1 MWGAYGMP
9 EEHLSFDEFLDQL
22 RKASQNTSHQG
33 LQFELAM
40 VALLPHLP
48 EYEFEKAWLWKK
60 WLEREAVTGLNAQD
74 IGIDIVVRLR
84 DREEYWAVQCKFYDP
99 KSTITHQDLGTFYT
113 ASGREGFS
121 GRLIITTTDNWT
133 DHAEN
138 MLEGQQIET
147 HRLRLKDLKGL
158 NIGWNWVRPD
168 KTRVIESKKKGLYP
182 RQKEALQKAKSHYA
196 DHERGQL
203 IMACGT
209 GKTFTSLKI
218 AEKIVPRDGYVL
230 FVVPSLSLMRQT
242 IMEWSLERSRGC
254 RYLGICSDSTVGKD
268 DESNTNVA
276 DISVP
281 VSTDPNRIA
290 SILKDRPKSERM
302 TVVFCTYQSL
312 DRLHEAQKMG
322 VPEFNLIICDE
333 AHRTTGVDRE
343 SGAGGNRSNSNFVK
357 IHEQDFIKG
366 NKRLYMTATPRIY
379 TDDTRS
385 KASDHNLGVYS
396 MDDEAQFGKEFY
408 RLGFSAAERA
418 DMLSDYRVIVLTM
431 SQDYI
436 SDLISQLD
444 KETIATL
451 DPTTDDV
458 AKIIGCYK
466 ALRDQ
471 GKDKGGSMLKRAVSF
486 SSSIKNSKMVVDKFS
501 SVVANLDAIEN
512 DGFTCQ
518 LDHVDGKQNA
528 LARANKLDWLRDD
541 VDPTDD
547 GEVCRI
553 LSNARCLTEGVDVPS
568 LDAVLFMNPRKSQVD
583 VVQAVGRVMRKAQ
596 GKKYGYVILPVVVP
610 AGESVEEALNRNEVF
625 GVIWEVLR
633 ALRAHD
639 DRLTNYV
646 SQLELNEKKPE
657 NIRVVGIGFSDD
669 GKKTGTDKP
678 ENGAQ
683 LQLGFPEELEGLIHA
698 KIVDKVGDKR
708 YLEQWAKDTAELH
721 DLLVGRIDGLR
732 KEHPEVEDIYTR
744 FLTSLKATIH
754 DGLDE
759 GDATSMLAQQLIT
772 RPIFDTLFE
781 GYQFS
786 QNNVVSEGLDNVL
799 SELEEY
805 GLDKELEPLTGF
817 YESVKSRVS
826 ELDNDTARQTVIT
839 ELYEKF
845 FTTAFPKTSESLG
858 IAYTP
863 MELVDFTLKSADEVM
878 REEFGRGLTDEG
890 VHVIDPFT
898 GTGSFLVRLLNNPDL
913 ILDGDLHRKFTGEL
927 WANEILLLAYYIAS
941 VNIEM
946 AYHQREQ
953 RQYQAFPGISLTD
966 TFELFERDEDQ
977 FPVMLEANS
986 DRITAQRNAPIRV
999 VVGNP
1004 PWSAGQRSQNDNNA
1018 NRVYPALD
1026 ESIRGSYAKRSNTT
1040 LVNGLYDSYIRAIRW
1055 ASDRIGAEGVVA
1067 FVIPY
1072 AWMDRSFADGMRFCL
1087 EEEFDAI
1094 WLFDLRGDIRK
1105 NMLSKGTAKEGEN
1118 VFGQKTQNGV
1128 CVSLFIKNPAK
1139 HRTKAEIHYH
1149 DIGDDRKR
1157 DAKFEIIRNAGG
1169 INGLEWK
1176 TITPNPEGDWL
1187 NQRDPKFEFFV
1198 ELGNDEVKRGKIARP
1213 ETIFRSYSNG
1223 IVTRRD
1229 AWVYNFSKDN
1239 VTSNMERMID
1249 AYNEQVVLLTEAKKQ
1264 TPNIDPDTVLDVTP
1278 TRINWDSTLKTDAK
1292 KGHKGAFH
1300 DKHIIRSLYRPFTV
1314 EYLYFDRQF
1323 NSSINRLP
1331 SYFPTPEAENQ
1342 LICVTAK
1349 GARSEFS
1356 CLITDTVPNL
1366 HTLDTGQTFPRWVYR
1381 KDDTTGKQVRE
1392 DNITNHAET
1401 RFQTL
1406 YKDPSITKD
1415 RIFDYVYGILHAP
1428 DYRERFA
1435 NDLRLGLPRIPMAD
1449 DFRAF
1454 ADAGAALAHLHLGW
1468 TLDGDPLARTDLGVL
1483 FNDEAT
1489 FPEMIP
1495 ENAWKVQKMRFI
1507 ERNEGKFI
1515 KYNQN
1520 LSIGPIPEEAFR
1532 YTIGNRTPLQW
1543 IIDRYQ
1549 VKKDKDSGIIN
1560 DPNDWIAEQHYPP
1573 PPPPPNGRPRPDS
1586 LVELIRRVTYLSIE
1600 TARIIDNLPNA
1611 VGEGEK

>member
-1 MWGAYGMP
+1 MRGACGMP
-9 EEHLSFDEFLDQL
+9 EKHLSFDQFLDQL

-48 EYEFEKAWLWKK
+48 EYEFEDAWLWKDWPQRK
-60 WLEREAVTGLNAQD
+60 ALTGLDAKD
-74 IGIDIVVRLR
+74 IGIDIVARIR
-84 DREEYWAVQCKFYDP
+84 DKDEYWAIQCKFYDP
-99 KSTITHQDLGTFYT
+99 ESTINLDLLSTFY
-113 ASGREGFS
+113 ALSGRGGFS
-121 GRLIITTTDNWT
+121 GQLVITTTDHWT
-133 DHAEN
+133 DNAEK
-138 MLEGQQIET
+138 MLDNPQIESK
-147 HRLRLKDLKGL
+147 RYRLKDLREL
-158 NIGWNWVRPD
+158 DVDWNWVRPKETKILSTAK
-168 KTRVIESKKKGLYP
+168 KTPYK
-182 RQKEALQKAKSHYA
+182 RQQEAIDAAISHYA
-196 DHERGQL
+196 DYERGQL

-218 AEKIVPRDGYVL
+218 AEEIAPRNGYVL
-230 FVVPSLSLMRQT
+230 FVVPSLSLMKQT
-242 IMEWSLERSRGC
+242 ISEWAWQRSQEC

-268 DESNTNVA
+268 DEQSARVA

-281 VSTDPNRIA
+281 VSTNPGRIA
-290 SILKDRPKSERM
+290 SILKDTPKSERM

-312 DRLHEAQKMG
+312 DSLHEAQKMG

-343 SGAGGNRSNSNFVK
+343 SGAGGNRRNSNFVK

-366 NKRLYMTATPRIY
+366 SKRLYMTATPRIY
-379 TDDTRS
+379 TDDARS

-408 RLGFSAAERA
+408 RIGFSSAVSAG
-418 DMLSDYRVIVLTM
+418 MLSDYRVIVLTM

-541 VDPTDD
+541 VARTDD

-583 VVQAVGRVMRKAQ
+583 VVQAVGRVMRKAP
-596 GKKYGYVILPVVVP
+596 GKEYGYVILPVVVP

-657 NIRVVGIGFSDD
+657 HIQVVGIGFGDD
-669 GKKTGTDKP
+669 GKKIGID
-678 ENGAQ
+678 ELESEVQ
-683 LQLGFPEELEGLIHA
+683 LHLGFPDELAGLIHA

-708 YLEQWAKDTAELH
+708 YLEQWAKDTAGLH
-721 DLLVGRIDGLR
+721 DLLVGRIDEVRQNHL
-732 KEHPEVEDIYTR
+732 EVEDVYLR
-744 FLTSLKATIH
+744 FLTSLKSTIH

-781 GYQFS
+781 DYQFS
-786 QNNVVSEGLDNVL
+786 QNNVVSESLDNVL

-805 GLDKELEPLTGF
+805 GLDKELESLTGF

-863 MELVDFTLKSADEVM
+863 MELVDFTLKSADKVM
-878 REEFGRGLTDEG
+878 REEFGRGLTDKD
-890 VHVIDPFT
+890 VHVLDPFT
-898 GTGSFLVRLLNNPDL
+898 GTGSFLVRLLNNSEL
-913 ILDGDLHRKFTGEL
+913 IHDSDLHRKFTGEL
-927 WANEILLLAYYIAS
+927 LANEILLLAYYIAS

-946 AYHQREQ
+946 AYHQRGQ

-966 TFELFERDEDQ
+966 TFELSERDEDV
-977 FPVMLEANS
+977 FPEMLEGNNE
-986 DRITAQRNAPIRV
+986 RITAQRKAPIRV

-1004 PWSAGQRSQNDNNA
+1004 PWSAGQKSQNDNNA
-1018 NRVYPALD
+1018 NRDYPVLD
-1026 ESIRGSYAKRSNTT
+1026 TSIRGSYAKRSSATN
-1040 LVNGLYDSYIRAIRW
+1040 LNALYDSYIRAIRW
-1055 ASDRIGAEGVVA
+1055 ASDRIGEEGVVA
-1067 FVIPY
+1067 FVTN
-1072 AWMDRSFADGMRFCL
+1072 AGWLDGASTDGMRLCL

-1094 WLFDLRGDIRK
+1094 WLFNLRGNARTSGEQRRK
-1105 NMLSKGTAKEGEN
+1105 ESGH
-1118 VFGQKTQNGV
+1118 VFGQGSRAPV
-1128 CVSLFIKNPAK
+1128 VISLFVKNPAN
-1139 HRTKAEIHYH
+1139 RRAKAQIHYH
-1149 DIGDDRKR
+1149 DIGDYLKL
-1157 DAKFEIIRNAGG
+1157 DAKLDIIRNAGS
-1169 INGLEWK
+1169 ISGLGWK

-1187 NQRDPKFEFFV
+1187 NLRDPMFESFV
-1198 ELGNDEVKRGKIARP
+1198 ELGNDEVRRGKSIRP
-1213 ETIFRSYSNG
+1213 ETIFHSYSSGLKSN
-1223 IVTRRD
+1223 RD

-1239 VTSNMERMID
+1239 VASNMERMIG
-1249 AYNEQVVLLTEAKKQ
+1249 AYNEQVALLTEAKKQ
-1264 TPNIDPDTVLDVTP
+1264 NRSIDPDTVLDMDP
-1278 TRINWDSTLKTDAK
+1278 TRIKWSGTLKTDAA
-1292 KGHKGAFH
+1292 KGHERQFNH
-1300 DKHIIRSLYRPFTV
+1300 QYIVSSLYRPFTT
-1314 EYLYFDRQF
+1314 EYLYFNRRF
-1323 NSSINRLP
+1323 NEGIYRLP
-1331 SYFPTPEAENQ
+1331 SFFPTPEAENQ
-1342 LICVTAK
+1342 LICVTGK
-1349 GARSEFS
+1349 GASDDFG
-1356 CLITDTVPNL
+1356 CMITDTVPNL
-1366 HTLDTGQTFPRWVYR
+1366 HALDTGQAFPRWTYR
-1381 KDDTTGKQVRE
+1381 EDDATSEPVRE
-1392 DNITNHAET
+1392 DNITNHAEN
-1401 RFQTL
+1401 RFQTI

-1449 DFRAF
+1449 DFWAF
-1454 ADAGAALAHLHLGW
+1454 ADAGVALAQLHLGW
-1468 TLDGDPLARTDLGVL
+1468 TLDGDPLARTDLGIL

-1507 ERNEGKFI
+1507 EKNEGKFI
-1515 KYNQN
+1515 KYSQN

-1543 IIDRYQ
+1543 VIDRYQ
-1549 VKKDKDSGIIN
+1549 VKKDKDSGIVN

-1573 PPPPPNGRPRPDS
+1573 PPIAGLAP
-1586 LVELIRRVTYLSIE
+1586 IRWWNSSN
-1600 TARIIDNLPNA
+1600 ALPI
-1611 VGEGEK
+1611 

>member
-1 MWGAYGMP
+1 MRGAYGMP
-9 EEHLSFDEFLDQL
+9 EKYLSFDQFLDQL

-48 EYEFEKAWLWKK
+48 EYEFEDAWLWKNWPQRK
-60 WLEREAVTGLNAQD
+60 ALTGLDAKD
-74 IGIDIVVRLR
+74 IGIDIVARIR
-84 DREEYWAVQCKFYDP
+84 DKDEYWAIQCKFYDP
-99 KSTITHQDLGTFYT
+99 ESTINLDLLSTFY
-113 ASGREGFS
+113 ALSGRGGFS
-121 GRLIITTTDNWT
+121 GQLVITTTDHWT
-133 DHAEN
+133 DNAEK
-138 MLEGQQIET
+138 MLDNQQIESK
-147 HRLRLKDLKGL
+147 RYRLKDLREL
-158 NIGWNWVRPD
+158 DVDWNWVRPNETKILSTAK
-168 KTRVIESKKKGLYP
+168 KTPYK
-182 RQKEALQKAKSHYA
+182 RQQEAIDAAISHYA
-196 DHERGQL
+196 GHERGQL

-218 AEKIVPRDGYVL
+218 AEEIAPRNGYVL
-230 FVVPSLSLMRQT
+230 FVVPSLSLMKQT
-242 IMEWSLERSRGC
+242 ISEWAWQRSQEC

-268 DESNTNVA
+268 DEQSARVA

-281 VSTDPNRIA
+281 VSTNPGRIA
-290 SILKDRPKSERM
+290 SILKDTPKSERM

-312 DRLHEAQKMG
+312 DSLHEAQKMG

-343 SGAGGNRSNSNFVK
+343 SGAGGNRRNSNFVK

-379 TDDTRS
+379 TDDARS
-385 KASDHNLGVYS
+385 KASEHNLGVYS

-408 RLGFSAAERA
+408 RLGFSAAVSA

-431 SQDYI
+431 SQGYI
-436 SDLISQLD
+436 SNLISQLD

-451 DPTTDDV
+451 DPATDDV

-471 GKDKGGSMLKRAVSF
+471 GKDKGGIMLKRAVSF

-541 VDPTDD
+541 VARTDD

-583 VVQAVGRVMRKAQ
+583 VVQAVGRIMRKAP
-596 GKKYGYVILPVVVP
+596 GKEYGYVILPVVVP

-657 NIRVVGIGFSDD
+657 HIQVVGIGFGDD
-669 GKKTGTDKP
+669 GQETGIDKL
-678 ENGAQ
+678 ESEAQ
-683 LQLGFPEELEGLIHA
+683 LQLGFPDELAGLIHA

-708 YLEQWAKDTAELH
+708 YLEQWAKDTAEFH

-772 RPIFDTLFE
+772 KPIFDTLFE

-786 QNNVVSEGLDNVL
+786 QHNVVSEGLDNVL

-878 REEFGRGLTDEG
+878 RKEFGRGLTDEG
-890 VHVIDPFT
+890 VHIIDPFT
-898 GTGSFLVRLLNNPDL
+898 GTGSFLVRLFNHPDL
-913 ILDGDLHRKFTGEL
+913 IKDSDLHRKFKGEL
-927 WANEILLLAYYIAS
+927 WANEVLLLAYYIAS

-946 AYHQREQ
+946 AYHQRGKH
-953 RQYQAFPGISLTD
+953 QYESFPGISLTD
-966 TFELFERDEDQ
+966 TFELFERNEDV
-977 FPVMLEANS
+977 FPKMLEGNNE
-986 DRITAQRNAPIRV
+986 RITAQRKAPIHV

-1004 PWSAGQRSQNDNNA
+1004 PWSTGQKSQNDNNA
-1018 NRVYPALD
+1018 NRVYFALD
-1026 ESIRGSYAKRSNTT
+1026 ESIRGSYAKRSNAT
-1040 LVNGLYDSYIRAIRW
+1040 LVNALYDSYIRAIRW
-1055 ASDRIGAEGVVA
+1055 ASDRIGDEGVVA

-1072 AWMDRSFADGMRFCL
+1072 AWMDRSFADGMRLCL

-1128 CVSLFIKNPAK
+1128 CISLFIKNPAK

-1187 NQRDPKFEFFV
+1187 NQRDPIFQTFV
-1198 ELGNDEVKRGKIARP
+1198 ELGKDEVKRGKVARP
-1213 ETIFRSYSNG
+1213 ETIFRSYSRG
-1223 IVTRRD
+1223 IASGRD

-1239 VTSNMERMID
+1239 VASNMSRMID
-1249 AYNEQVVLLTEAKKQ
+1249 SYNEQVVLLAKAKKQ
-1264 TPNIDPDTVLDVTP
+1264 NPSINPDTILDMDSTQ
-1278 TRINWDSTLKTDAK
+1278 INWDGTLKADAE
-1292 KGHKGAFH
+1292 KGRKGTFY
-1300 DKHIIRSLYRPFTV
+1300 DKHIIRSLYRPFTT
-1314 EYLYFDRQF
+1314 EHLYFDRQF
-1323 NSSINRLP
+1323 NNSIYRQP
-1331 SYFPTPEAENQ
+1331 SFFPTPEAENR
-1342 LICVTAK
+1342 LICVTGK
-1349 GARSEFS
+1349 GARSEFG
-1356 CLITDTVPNL
+1356 CLMADTVPNL
-1366 HTLDTGQTFPRWVYR
+1366 HVLDSGQTFPRWTYR
-1381 KDDTTGKQVRE
+1381 EDDATSEPVRE
-1392 DNITNHAET
+1392 DNITNHALD
-1401 RFQTL
+1401 RFQKH
-1406 YKDPSITKD
+1406 YKDDSIIKD

-1428 DYRERFA
+1428 DYRNRFA
-1435 NDLRLGLPRIPMAD
+1435 TDLRLGLPRISMAD
-1449 DFRAF
+1449 DFWAF
-1454 ADAGAALAHLHLGW
+1454 ADAGAALSHLHLGW
-1468 TLDGDPLARTDLGVL
+1468 TLDGDPLAWTDLGIL

-1507 ERNEGKFI
+1507 EKNEGKFI
-1515 KYNQN
+1515 KYSQN

-1543 IIDRYQ
+1543 VIDRYQ
-1549 VKKDKDSGIIN
+1549 VKKDKDSGIAN
-1560 DPNDWIAEQHYPP
+1560 DPNDWITEQRATPP
-1573 PPPPPNGRPRPDS
+1573 PPPPPPIAGLAP
-1586 LVELIRRVTYLSIE
+1586 IC
-1600 TARIIDNLPNA
+1600 
-1611 VGEGEK
+1611 